1 MRDPCGKGA
10 GKGWLWDKG
19 GAGKAQLWDKR
30 GAEKDRLWDKRGT
43 YSMKKKINRYLLLT
57 VSLTLVAT
65 LLMAVAIFHH
75 MYREQIIED
84 METYASV
91 LSGMAESGED
101 LGVRYANPVED
112 MRVTAIDRAGKVLYD
127 SQAGSALG
135 NHGDRPEVVEAEQEG
150 SGYSVR
156 HSDTLDRDMYYYA
169 VQMKNGDILRISKE
183 EDSIWSVF
191 SSTIRGIVGIG
202 LAMFILCMIL
212 SRYMTD
218 SLVRPIEKLAKDIDS
233 VGEIHTYEELV
244 PFITTIRQ
252 QHEDILKS
260 ARMRQEFTANVS
272 HELKTPLT
280 SISGYAELIE
290 TGIAGEK
297 EVRRFAAE
305 IHRNAK
311 RLLTLINDIIRLSEL
326 DDERAEP
333 AFGEVDLY
341 DLAASCVEMLRL
353 NAENHGLT
361 ISCEGSRC
369 PVEGDRD
376 MLEELLYNLCDNA
389 IRYNRPGGTVAV
401 TVERREG
408 KAVLSVKDTGI
419 GIPEESQERVFERF
433 YRVDKSR
440 SKLTG
445 GTGLGLAIVKHIVA
459 RHHAEL
465 ELKSEMGKGTEVV
478 VVF

>member
-1 MRDPCGKGA
+1 
-10 GKGWLWDKG
+10 
-19 GAGKAQLWDKR
+19 
-30 GAEKDRLWDKRGT
+30 
-43 YSMKKKINRYLLLT
+43 MKKKINRYLLLT

-65 LLMAVAIFHH
+65 LFMAVAIFHH

-91 LSGMAESGED
+91 LNGMARSGEE
-101 LGVRYANPVED
+101 LGLRYKDPVED
-112 MRVTAIDRAGKVLYD
+112 MRVTVIDSGGSVLFD
-127 SQAGSALG
+127 SQAGNTLG
-135 NHGDRPEVVEAEQEG
+135 NHGDRPEVIEAEAGG
-150 SGYSVR
+150 SGYAVR

-169 VQMKNGDILRISKE
+169 VRMQSGDILRISKE
-183 EDSIWSVF
+183 ADSIWSVF
-191 SSTIRGIVGIG
+191 RSTIRGIVGVG
-202 LAMFILCMIL
+202 VAMFVLCMVL
-212 SRYMTD
+212 SRYITAG
-218 SLVRPIEKLAKDIDS
+218 LVRPIEKLAKDIDS
-233 VGEIHTYEELV
+233 AGDIGAYEELV
-244 PFITTIRQ
+244 PFITRIRQ

-280 SISGYAELIE
+280 SISGYSELIE

-297 EVRRFAAE
+297 EVQRFAGE

-326 DDERAEP
+326 DGEREEP

-341 DLAASCVEMLRL
+341 DLAASCVEMVRL
-353 NAENHGLT
+353 SAKRHGLS

-389 IRYNRPGGTVAV
+389 IRYNRPGGRVDV
-401 TVERREG
+401 TVERRKG
-408 KAVLSVKDTGI
+408 RPVLTVRDTGI
-419 GIPEESQERVFERF
+419 GIPKESQERVFERF

-465 ELKSEMGKGTEVV
+465 ELWSEVGKGTEVTV
-478 VVF
+478 LF